1 MGIFEK
7 YRLFRK
13 YADPNRYFIMM
24 LFKSFWINLIV
35 KTKIILW
42 HDQIKW
48 IVSRDF
54 QSTKNPYYY
63 GISDKEEFQLIDLV
77 CKPGDVFFDIGA
89 NIGLYSIYFSKI
101 KKLQCYQ
108 FEPNESARAIN
119 LKIQVLN
126 AITHLNTLLPY
137 ALSNKNGQSYFTN
150 NQDINNHLSDQVTG
164 LKVDVKRLDDLNEL
178 PQAHIIKIDTELE
191 DYKVLLGAQ
200 RFLQSQCLKAIILE
214 YNKSELQK
222 VINLLS
228 NYSFECIRM
237 NKYNI
242 IPNEDFQP
250 SIAGN
255 LLFIKR
261 NLKL

>member
-13 YADPNRYFIMM
+13 YADPNRYFIML

-54 QSTKNPYYY
+54 QSTKNPY
-63 GISDKEEFQLIDLV
+63 
-77 CKPGDVFFDIGA
+77 
-89 NIGLYSIYFSKI
+89 LYSIYFSKI

-164 LKVDVKRLDDLNEL
+164 LKVDVKRLDDLNDL

-191 DYKVLLGAQ
+191 DYKVLLGAH
-200 RFLQSQCLKAIILE
+200 RFLQSQCLNVKE
-214 YNKSELQK
+214 W
-222 VINLLS
+222 
-228 NYSFECIRM
+228 FHTH
-237 NKYNI
+237 
-242 IPNEDFQP
+242 
-250 SIAGN
+250 
-255 LLFIKR
+255 
-261 NLKL
+261 

>member
-1 MGIFEK
+1 
-7 YRLFRK
+7 
-13 YADPNRYFIMM
+13 
-24 LFKSFWINLIV
+24 
-35 KTKIILW
+35 
-42 HDQIKW
+42 
-48 IVSRDF
+48 
-54 QSTKNPYYY
+54 
-63 GISDKEEFQLIDLV
+63 
-77 CKPGDVFFDIGA
+77 
-89 NIGLYSIYFSKI
+89 
-101 KKLQCYQ
+101 LQCYQ

-150 NQDINNHLSDQVTG
+150 NQDINNHLSDQFTG
-164 LKVDVKRLDDLNEL
+164 LKVDVKRLDDLNDL

-237 NKYNI
+237 NKYKI

-250 SIAGN
+250 SKAGN
-255 LLFIKR
+255 LLFVKR

>member
-1 MGIFEK
+1 LGIFEK

-126 AITHLNTLLPY
+126 AITYLNTLLPY

-164 LKVDVKRLDDLNEL
+164 LKVDVKRLDDLNDL
-178 PQAHIIKIDTELE
+178 PEAHIIKIDTELE

-214 YNKSELQK
+214 YNTSELQK

-237 NKYNI
+237 NKYKI
-242 IPNEDFQP
+242 IPNEDFHP
-250 SIAGN
+250 SKAGN

>member
-24 LFKSFWINLIV
+24 LFKSCWINLIV

-63 GISDKEEFQLIDLV
+63 GISDKEEFQFIDLV
-77 CKPGDVFFDIGA
+77 SKPGDVFFDIGA

-101 KKLQCYQ
+101 KKLQCYH

-150 NQDINNHLSDQVTG
+150 NLDINNHLSDQVTG
-164 LKVDVKRLDDLNEL
+164 LKVDVKRLDDLNDL

-191 DYKVLLGAQ
+191 DYKVLLGAH

-228 NYSFECIRM
+228 NYSFECIMM
-237 NKYNI
+237 NKYKINL
-242 IPNEDFQP
+242 NEDFQP
-250 SIAGN
+250 SKAGN